1 MGKHRYLS
9 VLWICPSHLYQ
20 NEKSCAIQHR
30 WREKNFISVLKIIL
44 GMVFSI
50 TFAPRAYENINIIS
64 CWYYRYIL
72 KYSELSVPRVFGMPK
87 PGLKIIRNIKF
98 LYSRRLSND
107 SVSWYFTF
115 VTPCWV
121 FIHKRPTIF
130 LLLKRWKETL
140 NIEEELGEDIF

>member
-1 MGKHRYLS
+1 MSKSLIS
-9 VLWICPSHLYQ
+9 K
-20 NEKSCAIQHR
+20 NKKSCAIQHR
-30 WREKNFISVLKIIL
+30 WREKNFISVLKNIL

-98 LYSRRLSND
+98 IYSRRLSND

-121 FIHKRPTIF
+121 FIHKRPTTF